1 MVRRFNLCEGRIEEC
16 AAAQSTVQFYI
27 NPTEEEKRYLID
39 ILKID
44 EHTLASA
51 LDPDELARLEFEPEH
66 VAVIFKRP
74 KNYSAEDLYLFR
86 VTSAGYFLFKDR
98 LVCVLA
104 EDIPLFEGRIFARVT
119 GPDEVMLKMIYRAIF
134 HFIDHLKVINRIS
147 EELEHKINRA
157 MENRNLLNLF
167 TLEKSLVYYLN
178 AINSNAMVIE
188 KIKNAAAKIG
198 FSQESVE
205 LLDDILIENTQCFK
219 QAEIYSNILTGLMD
233 ARGTIVGNNLNVL
246 MKTLNIITI
255 GIMVPTFVVSAF
267 SMNVGI
273 PFSRHPLA
281 FWLILG
287 MAAVSVVAFMLF
299 WKLRKW

>member
-1 MVRRFNLCEGRIEEC
+1 MVRQFRLCDSRIEEC
-16 AAAQSTVQFYI
+16 AADGATIQFYI

-39 ILKID
+39 VLKID

-51 LDPDELARLEFEPEH
+51 LDPDELSRLEFEPEH
-66 VAVIFKRP
+66 VALIFKRP
-74 KNYSAEDLYLFR
+74 KNYSAEDLFSFR
-86 VTSAGYFLFKDR
+86 TASTGYFLFKDK
-98 LVCVLA
+98 LVCLLS
-104 EDIPLFEGRIFARVT
+104 EDLPLFEGKIFSRSASLE
-119 GPDEVMLKMIYRAIF
+119 EVMLKKIYRTIY
-134 HFIDHLKVINRIS
+134 HFIDHLKIINRIS

-157 MENRNLLNLF
+157 MENRYLINLF

-188 KIKNAAAKIG
+188 KIRHYAAKFG
-198 FSQESVE
+198 FNQESLE
-205 LLDDILIENTQCFK
+205 LLDDIIVENAQCYK

-255 GIMVPTFVVSAF
+255 GIMVPTFIVSAF

-273 PFSRHPLA
+273 PLARHPLA
-281 FWLILG
+281 FWFIMGL
-287 MAAVSVVAFMLF
+287 AAIGVFGFMVF
-299 WKLRKW
+299 WKIKKW

>member
-86 VTSAGYFLFKDR
+86 VTSAGYFLFKDG

-104 EDIPLFEGRIFARVT
+104 EDIPLFEGRIFARVK